1 MTKTN
6 FENEHAGKIRLE
18 DVGKSDWREFKTQ
31 AQRALTAAVAEKF
44 GFRGR
49 VPLEEDFRELLKKQ
63 GLHLK
68 FFVEGTEKI
77 GGAAVLSDEETRR
90 CFVEL
95 FFLREEFQGRGL
107 GVAAWKALE
116 RAFPRTRLWKLCTPY
131 FEKRNI
137 HFYVNKCG
145 FRITEFVNARH
156 RSSDENCNCPDG
168 EEGPWR
174 DELLVFEKQMPRS
187 GLA

>member
-6 FENEHAGKIRLE
+6 FKNEHAGKIRLE

-137 HFYVNKCG
+137 HFCP
-145 FRITEFVNARH
+145 H
-156 RSSDENCNCPDG
+156 RKGRGDKP
-168 EEGPWR
+168 
-174 DELLVFEKQMPRS
+174 
-187 GLA
+187 